1 MLPDFETMVRVPLIE
16 VRDPDIQRGIDLHHR
31 TDKAFHRAPTF
42 LALCAHALDQ
52 LAGAGVR
59 RGTARAV
66 GHVGSEMF
74 LDGWLA
80 REPSHVD
87 DYLAALDL
95 EVDDL
100 LGWQD
105 DGHAFSKLHTRLTLW
120 GAPRDYA
127 EPSFVLQRLTDAL
140 RLRPA
145 LAVLEDESARV
156 AEFMP
161 SLQQMVERAAPELL
175 HEVQD
180 ALGSQN

>member
-1 MLPDFETMVRVPLIE
+1 
-16 VRDPDIQRGIDLHHR
+16 
-31 TDKAFHRAPTF
+31 
-42 LALCAHALDQ
+42 
-52 LAGAGVR
+52 
-59 RGTARAV
+59 
-66 GHVGSEMF
+66 MF

-80 REPSHVD
+80 RQQSHVD

-100 LGWQD
+100 LEWQD

-127 EPSFVLQRLTDAL
+127 EPSFVLERLTDAL

-145 LAVLEDESARV
+145 LAVLEDQSARV
-156 AEFMP
+156 AEFIP